1 MSVVRSLV
9 AALRRAGPLALL
21 AACGGPAS
29 TALVDTAEE
38 PAPPLELRP
47 AGPWT
52 AVVEQ
57 RVHPRAD
64 GDSFGPSI
72 SADGRFVAFVTMAT
86 NLAPEE
92 EGFDGPRAL
101 LVDRERGTMR
111 RAGPLLDEPRLR
123 AVR

>member
-72 SADGRFVAFVTMAT
+72 SADGRFVAFSSFASNLVEDDTNAT
-86 NLAPEE
+86 WDV
-92 EGFDGPRAL
+92 F
-101 LVDRERGTMR
+101 VHDRESSTTERVSVDSFG
-111 RAGPLLDEPRLR
+111 A
-123 AVR
+123 